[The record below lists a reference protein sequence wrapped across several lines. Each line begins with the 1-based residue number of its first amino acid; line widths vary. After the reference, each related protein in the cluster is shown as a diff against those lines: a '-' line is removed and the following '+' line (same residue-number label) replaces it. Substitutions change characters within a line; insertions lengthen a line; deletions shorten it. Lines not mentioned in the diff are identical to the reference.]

1 MIAERQSD
9 LTPVVKRIIVKC
21 SAEDAFRFFTADFD
35 KWWPAHTHSVI
46 AMSSDGAR
54 HPAAC
59 TLDPRLGGR
68 IIERGKGDETYV
80 WGTVHI
86 WEPPSRVAFSWHPG
100 GNAETAQTVEVT
112 FTRRGAGTEVMLT
125 HGGWERL
132 GEEGALTR
140 DGYNNGWES
149 VFSGAYRDY
158 VEARG

>member
-1 MIAERQSD
+1 M
-9 LTPVVKRIIVKC
+9 
-21 SAEDAFRFFTADFD
+21 
-35 KWWPAHTHSVI
+35 
-46 AMSSDGAR
+46 
-54 HPAAC
+54 
-59 TLDPRLGGR
+59 
-68 IIERGKGDETYV
+68 YV
-80 WGTVHI
+80 WGTVLT

-112 FTRRGAGTEVMLT
+112 FTRRGTSTEVTLA

-132 GEEGALTR
+132 GEEAALAR